1 MSDIDK
7 SSKTEPPTEK
17 RKSDA
22 KNKGQFAKAPEIS
35 MTLTLLAGF
44 LCILFFAP
52 AKAVLVRNF
61 TIGLF
66 ENLDSITLN
75 QEGAGYVLSESYWQL
90 ANVVWPILAC
100 CFFAAFIS
108 EGMQTGFSYTPG
120 AMKPK
125 LSKFNPITGTK
136 RIFGLKGLKAFAI
149 DFLKFCALGTVVW
162 FTLLIFIDHPIFYA
176 PIPIQHVLQFIYKL
190 FLVMFAIVVLF
201 LLIIAVINFL
211 IKKKEH
217 EEELK
222 MTKQEVKDERS
233 SKEIDPEIKKKQRQK
248 AAELLSQSGME
259 AVSTADVV
267 VTNPTHYAVALRYEK
282 GTDSAPIVVSKGQ
295 DMVARRIKTI
305 AVEYDVPLVENKLVA
320 RTLFALCRVGEVI
333 PYELFQVIAKI
344 LADVYQKHSYYFHR
358 LKARRLLLKKSNSVS
373 F

>member
-1 MSDIDK
+1 MSDVDK

-17 RKSDA
+17 RKSEA

-35 MTLTLLAGF
+35 MTLTLLAGLLCMIF
-44 LCILFFAP
+44 LAP
-52 AKAVLVRNF
+52 SKAAQLRNF
-61 TIGLF
+61 TKSIF
-66 ENLDSITLN
+66 ENLNSIYLN
-75 QEGAGYVLSESYWQL
+75 QEGAAFVLSESYWQIFTI
-90 ANVVWPILAC
+90 VWPLLFC
-100 CFFAAFIS
+100 CFIAALIS
-108 EGMQTGFSYTPG
+108 EGTQTGFSFTPG
-120 AMKPK
+120 AMTPK
-125 LSKFNPITGTK
+125 LNKLNPISGAK
-136 RIFGLKGLKAFAI
+136 KIFGIKGLKTFFI
-149 DFLKFCALGTVVW
+149 DFLKFCALGSVVW
-162 FTLLIFIDHPIFYA
+162 FVLLIFIDHPIFYA

-201 LLIIAVINFL
+201 LLIIAVIHFI

-267 VTNPTHYAVALRYEK
+267 VTNPTHYAVALKYEK
-282 GTDSAPIVVSKGQ
+282 GTDSAPLVVSKGH

-305 AVEYDVPLVENKLVA
+305 AVEFDVPMVENKIVA
-320 RTLFALCRVGEVI
+320 RTLYALCRVGESI
-333 PYELFQVIAKI
+333 PFELFQVVAQI
-344 LADVYQKHSYYFHR
+344 LAEVYNKHSYYFHR
-358 LKARRLLLKKSNSVS
+358 LKARRLLLKKTSSVS